1 MQTRITALD
10 AIATTDSEVFSDPID
25 IGNAD
30 KINIMLTRGNHVAG
44 NTVFKV
50 YIVGEDG
57 IPTLIQTSQLIDNI
71 ANANTET
78 QVMSGSITL

>member
-10 AIATTDSEVFSDPID
+10 AIATTGSEVFSDPID

-30 KINIMLTRGNHVAG
+30 KINITLTRDDHVAG
-44 NTVFKV
+44 STDFKV

-57 IPTLIQTSQLIDNI
+57 IPTLIQTSQLIDNV

-78 QVMSGSITL
+78 QVMSGTITL